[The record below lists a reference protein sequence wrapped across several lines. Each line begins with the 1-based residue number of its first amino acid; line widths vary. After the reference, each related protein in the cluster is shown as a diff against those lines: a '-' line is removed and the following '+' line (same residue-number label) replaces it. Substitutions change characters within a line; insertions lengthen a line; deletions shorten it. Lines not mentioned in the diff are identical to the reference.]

1 MPAFCARWPD
11 GSFSIVDAGNKTDA
25 LVQLDEFGD
34 EPAEL
39 WQMKS
44 CLLDFEMTD
53 HGTFRLAQL
62 GELTEPEI
70 LARAYPLLSKTLEG
84 EDFSEHA
91 IVDEGES
98 LNYGSE
104 AAGVLREAVE
114 AERERLRDFQRTE
127 ATTERGKDI
136 QRQIGGSGVYI
147 DAIVFYFQSGH
158 GIRYKPGKNVKPS

>member
-11 GSFSIVDAGNKTDA
+11 GSFSIVDADDETDA
-25 LVQLDEFGD
+25 LVQLDELGD

-53 HGTFRLAQL
+53 HGSFRLAQF

-70 LARAYPLLSKTLEG
+70 LTRAYPRLSKALEG
-84 EDFSEHA
+84 DNFGEYA
-91 IVDEGES
+91 IVDEGEA

-104 AAGVLREAVE
+104 AAEVLREAVE

-136 QRQIGGSGVYI
+136 QCQLGGSGAYI
-147 DAIVFYFQSGH
+147 DAIVNKATSRRLK
-158 GIRYKPGKNVKPS
+158 RYKPGKNVKPS

>member
-11 GSFSIVDAGNKTDA
+11 GSFSIVDADDETDA

-39 WQMKS
+39 WRMKS
-44 CLLDFEMTD
+44 CMLDFEMTD

-70 LARAYPLLSKTLEG
+70 LTRSYPLLSKTLEG
-84 EDFSEHA
+84 ENFSEHA

-104 AAGVLREAVE
+104 AAGVLHEAVE

-136 QRQIGGSGVYI
+136 QRQLGGSGVYI
-147 DAIVFYFQSGH
+147 DAIVNKATSRRLK
-158 GIRYKPGKNVKPS
+158 RYKPGKNVKPS